1 MTTHVIHAS
10 FPIRGMTCASCVN
23 HVQRALTA
31 IQGVSEVSVNLATE
45 TASVDFDPTTT
56 TPIAFTHAARN
67 FPIQGMTCGNCVR
80 HVEQAL
86 KNVSGISLLEVNL
99 EKHEALL
106 EYDATIVT
114 YDAMASVLKDAG
126 YTMKKAVD

>member
-1 MTTHVIHAS
+1 MNTRQH
-10 FPIRGMTCASCVN
+10 
-23 HVQRALTA
+23 
-31 IQGVSEVSVNLATE
+31 
-45 TASVDFDPTTT
+45 
-56 TPIAFTHAARN
+56 

-86 KNVSGISLLEVNL
+86 KNMSGISLLEVNL
-99 EKHEALL
+99 EKLEALV

-126 YTMKKAVD
+126 YTMEKAVD